1 MHLEAYFIMDSD
13 LAKDSNMEISVHALM
28 LDLVAPMIRDKGGAV
43 PRTLI
48 NAIDNTAREGKN
60 QFFMSYLNFLVASN
74 KFEATETEYMKP
86 GHSHN
91 EQDQRFSTI
100 ATTLSSA
107 PVLETPG
114 AFRDWIYE
122 HVHPVQGRKLHVQV
136 LESTMEC
143 NK

>member
-1 MHLEAYFIMDSD
+1 MDSD

>member
-74 KFEATETEYMKP
+74 KFEATEMEYMKP

-91 EQDQRFSTI
+91 EEDQRFSTI

-122 HVHPVQGRKLHVQV
+122 HVRPVQGRKLHVQV